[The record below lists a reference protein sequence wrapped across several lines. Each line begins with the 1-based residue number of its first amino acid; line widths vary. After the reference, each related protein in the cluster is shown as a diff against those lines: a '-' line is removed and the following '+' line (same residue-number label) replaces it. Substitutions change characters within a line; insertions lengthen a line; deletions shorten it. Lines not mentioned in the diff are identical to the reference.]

1 MSNYFKIEPSRIA
14 EIRKV
19 ADSLTFNELMAVIVM
34 HGARSLQD
42 MDQDLLSCEELTP
55 EDLPQGRECLER
67 SIQMMV
73 DMINEDDL
81 TEVINSNDL
90 GDYGLK
96 VQTEVKVTVTVGSV
110 V

>member
-1 MSNYFKIEPSRIA
+1 MSNLFKIEPSRIA
-14 EIRKV
+14 ELRKIS
-19 ADSLTFNELMAVIVM
+19 DGLSMNDLLAVIVM

-42 MDQDLLSCEELTP
+42 MDEDLLSCGELTP

-96 VQTEVKVTVTVGSV
+96 VQKVTVTVGSV